1 MIRALTL
8 ENLEHLDFGIAREAF
23 NQQIKRVA
31 MDCLDRPGCT
41 DLRKVTL
48 EVVVRPVK
56 EQTTCEHVDVRVKV
70 RSSIPEYHT
79 QPYNMKVRANGFF
92 VFSEDSPDSIDQTT
106 FFDEGKT

>member
-23 NQQIKRVA
+23 NQQVKRVA
-31 MDCLDRPGCT
+31 MDCLDRPGC
-41 DLRKVTL
+41 LEPRKVTL
-48 EVVVRPVK
+48 EIVVRPVK
-56 EQTTCEHVDVRVKV
+56 EQTTCEHVDVQVKV

-79 QPYNMKVRANGFF
+79 QLYDMKVRANGIF

-106 FFDEGKT
+106 FFDGEKS